1 MPIAFSTAVVTDGL
15 TAWHAKSNEHLA
27 ATFQTSPLFP
37 GYPPEFVGGWG
48 WGREQKLP
56 FGNPEQQSLSQVGVK
71 RQRSLGWSS
80 FVGPIIRRGH
90 AIRSKTRFARVS
102 PDG

>member
-1 MPIAFSTAVVTDGL
+1 MDFGS
-15 TAWHAKSNEHLA
+15 
-27 ATFQTSPLFP
+27 
-37 GYPPEFVGGWG
+37 PPEFVGGWG
-48 WGREQKLP
+48 WGHEQKLP
-56 FGNPEQQSLSQVGVK
+56 LGNPEQQSPSQVGVK
-71 RQRSLGWSS
+71 KQRSLGWSG